1 MKRILI
7 ACAALA
13 AVAATTMPAPAH
25 AQTAGYYTIEGGC
38 PGTGRY
44 RGSITITGSGPVYYI
59 TWSTP
64 GDVSRGKGLETNGT
78 MAVWF
83 VQGGK
88 NGVLNAQRR
97 GSDWYTTWTLGQNG
111 AVCDERWIRRR

>member
-1 MKRILI
+1 MKHILI
-7 ACAALA
+7 TSAVL
-13 AVAATTMPAPAH
+13 AVATVTALPAPAH
-25 AQTAGYYTIEGGC
+25 AQTAGYYNIEGGC
-38 PGTGRY
+38 PGTNRY
-44 RGSITITGSGPVYYI
+44 RGTLTITGRGPVYYI
-59 TWSTP
+59 TWQTA
-64 GDVSRGKGLETNGT
+64 GDVSRGKGLEQNGT

-97 GSDWYTTWTLGQNG
+97 GNDWYTTWSLGQNG